1 MARLKHLKLVHT
13 SDIHLGDHAGH
24 PASARAFESMMDEF
38 PRLGADAMVMVGD
51 VFDNARIANDVL
63 EFFVARVRRLSV
75 PVVVLPGNHDLLD
88 ENSVYHRDP
97 FHEKP
102 PNLHVIGRDGGEAIS
117 FPELTLDL
125 WGRAMPAHT
134 PDFRPL
140 LGMPGKTPG
149 RWLVALAH
157 GHFHLEGDVD
167 LRSSPIFPEEVA
179 EATCDY
185 LALGHWDRHLDVSQ
199 GGVKAAYSGAPL
211 GPVGNRTEV
220 GVTLVD
226 LHPDQGVSFQR
237 IPLGNLGP
245 GG

>member
-1 MARLKHLKLVHT
+1 MEEVPGLEANALL
-13 SDIHLGDHAGH
+13 
-24 PASARAFESMMDEF
+24 
-38 PRLGADAMVMVGD
+38 MVGD
-51 VFDNARIANDVL
+51 VFDNARVSDALL
-63 EFFVARVRRLSV
+63 EFFVEQVRRLAV

-88 ENSVYHRDP
+88 ENSVYHREP
-97 FHEKP
+97 FRRKP
-102 PNLHVIGRDGGEAIS
+102 SNLHVIGQTGGEAIA
-117 FPELTLDL
+117 FPDLTLDL

-134 PDFRPL
+134 PNFRPL
-140 LGMPGKTPG
+140 LGMPDKTPG

-179 EATCDY
+179 GATCDY

-211 GPVGNRTEV
+211 GPVGNRTDV
-220 GVTLVD
+220 GVTLVE
-226 LHPDQGVSFQR
+226 LHPDQGVNFQR
-237 IPLGNLGP
+237 IPLTSLSA